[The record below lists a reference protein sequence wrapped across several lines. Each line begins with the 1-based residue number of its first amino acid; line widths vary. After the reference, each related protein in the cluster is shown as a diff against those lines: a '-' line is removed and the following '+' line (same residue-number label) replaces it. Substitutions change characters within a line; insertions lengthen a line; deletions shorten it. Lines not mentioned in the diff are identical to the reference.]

1 MRRTYRRAIAAAV
14 ALGMLLSPVAVQQE
28 TADAAAIISMTGMNA
43 GGMPV
48 PAGAGAATAA
58 GNTTAGRTT
67 EENSAARAETA
78 IMLPCA

>member
-1 MRRTYRRAIAAAV
+1 MRRGRAAGAK
-14 ALGMLLSPVAVQQE
+14 E
-28 TADAAAIISMTGMNA
+28 TADAAAIINMTGMNA

-48 PAGAGAATAA
+48 PAGAGAVTAA
-58 GNTTAGRTT
+58 GNTTAEQKAGRTT